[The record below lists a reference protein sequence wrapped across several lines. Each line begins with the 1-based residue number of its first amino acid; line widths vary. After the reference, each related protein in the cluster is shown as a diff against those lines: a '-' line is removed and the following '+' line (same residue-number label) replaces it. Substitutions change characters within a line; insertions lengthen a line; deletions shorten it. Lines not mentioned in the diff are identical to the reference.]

1 MNKPN
6 VFDLADAFLSI
17 ESMSNKKLQKMCYYA
32 KAWHLALG
40 DGNIID
46 DTFEAWVHGP
56 VNPDLYNKYK
66 DYGFNSIPKYE
77 NKASL
82 PVDIVAFAEKVY
94 EAYGH
99 LDAYD
104 LECLSHSE
112 PPWKEAR
119 GNLNPWEGCQTIISE
134 SSMENYYR
142 SIMN

>member
-1 MNKPN
+1 MTNPTI
-6 VFDLADAFLSI
+6 FDLADAFLSI

-46 DTFEAWVHGP
+46 DAFEAWVHGP

-66 DYGFNSIPKYE
+66 DYGFNSIPKYK
-77 NKASL
+77 NKTSL

-104 LECLSHSE
+104 LECLVRSE
-112 PPWKEAR
+112 PPYIEAR
-119 GNLNPWEGCQTIISE
+119 GDLQPYKNCENIISE
-134 SSMENYYR
+134 SSMMEYYR
-142 SIMN
+142 TLIN